1 MLATMQFRIIG
12 FPMGY
17 VKKKKKKKETKIY
30 KTIILFCRGVM
41 RGLSPYPKITNLR
54 VSNNRVLRG
63 IFGAQRKQQGA
74 GLNCMR
80 SPIICSLHQ
89 LLLG

>member
-1 MLATMQFRIIG
+1 LV
-12 FPMGY
+12 FPW
-17 VKKKKKKKETKIY
+17 VISNKKKKIY

-41 RGLSPYPKITNLR
+41 RGLSPYPNITKLR
-54 VSNNRVLRG
+54 VSKNRVLRG
-63 IFGAQRKQQGA
+63 IFGAKRKQQGA

-80 SPIICSLHQ
+80 SPIICFLHQ